1 MNRYS
6 VAPVYVPLWIEK
18 AVEELR
24 PRPRLPASQ
33 WAEKNRVLPPGNAI
47 PGPWRNRVT
56 PYLTEIMDAVTDGD
70 AERIIFVKPPR
81 SSSPLPSLPSL
92 LTFPSHILSS
102 FFLISHRLLL

>member
-24 PRPRLPASQ
+24 PRPRLPTSQ

-70 AERIIFVKPPR
+70 AERIIFVKPTQVGGTSAMENVLGALDR
-81 SSSPLPSLPSL
+81 KSVV
-92 LTFPSHILSS
+92 
-102 FFLISHRLLL
+102 